1 MKKNWIKTNQ
11 KDFRVDKV
19 IKRKCDKL
27 YGKWKGYNNSFNS
40 WTDENDIVY
49 FSKPKPLQGNL
60 EFELDYPN
68 SLDKKTN
75 NIFSTMRFNHTMIFF
90 KLTV

>member
-27 YGKWKGYNNSFNS
+27 YGKWKGYNNSFTS

-75 NIFSTMRFNHTMIFF
+75 NIFSTKRFNHTMIFF

>member
-1 MKKNWIKTNQ
+1 MVNGKATIILLIAGLMKMT
-11 KDFRVDKV
+11 
-19 IKRKCDKL
+19 
-27 YGKWKGYNNSFNS
+27 
-40 WTDENDIVY
+40 VY

-75 NIFSTMRFNHTMIFF
+75 NIFSTKRFNHTMIFF

>member
-27 YGKWKGYNNSFNS
+27 YGKWKGYNNSLNS
-40 WTDENDIVY
+40 WTDKNDIV
-49 FSKPKPLQGNL
+49 
-60 EFELDYPN
+60 
-68 SLDKKTN
+68 
-75 NIFSTMRFNHTMIFF
+75 
-90 KLTV
+90 